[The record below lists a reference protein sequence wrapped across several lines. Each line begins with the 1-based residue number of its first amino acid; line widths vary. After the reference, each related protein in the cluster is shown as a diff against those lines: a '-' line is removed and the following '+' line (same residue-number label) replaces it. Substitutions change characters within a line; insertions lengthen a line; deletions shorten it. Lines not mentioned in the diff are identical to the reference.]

1 MNGAA
6 DEGGILLSV
15 NVARPTTVYYQDRP
29 LKTGIFKKPIDARV
43 RLEDSNV
50 SGDEQADRKVHG
62 GPTRAVYAYANEDYL
77 WWQDRLGHTLPP
89 GKFGENFTT
98 GGIDVN
104 GALIGE
110 RWQIGNA
117 VVQVTCPRVP
127 CFKLGIAMGDQ
138 KFIKRFAEALRPG
151 AYLGIVVEGDVA
163 AGDHVDVIYKPDH
176 TLTIK
181 EMMRIYLF
189 DRSRIR
195 EMLVADLPPTWRD
208 WVVSETQ
215 AASPAE

>member
-1 MNGAA
+1 MTPEESAHV
-6 DEGGILLSV
+6 LSV
-15 NVARPTTVYYQDRP
+15 NVSRATTVEYRGKP
-29 LKTGIFKKPIDARV
+29 LKTGIFKHPIDGRV
-43 RLEDSNV
+43 MLQDASV

-62 GPTRAVYAYANEDYL
+62 GPTRAAYAYAVEDYL
-77 WWQDRLGHTLPP
+77 WWQERLGHTMPP
-89 GKFGENFTT
+89 GKFGENFTLR
-98 GGIDVN
+98 GVDVS

-138 KFIKRFAEALRPG
+138 RFIKRFAEALRPG
-151 AYLGIVVEGDVA
+151 AYLGIVTEGDVA
-163 AGDHVDVIYKPDH
+163 AGDPVDVIWKPDH
-176 TLTIK
+176 ELTIK

-189 DRSRIR
+189 ERERIS
-195 EMLVADLPPTWRD
+195 EMLVPELPPTWRD
-208 WVVSETQ
+208 WVTSETA